1 MNANILSALADSG
14 LVVIGSS
21 VLEDSNQPEVAA
33 FPFVSAKAEFLTLG
47 VPRYLTVDAEDPS
60 ACQCCCCTG
69 ECRPDYEYETTEE
82 FEAAGFYLEGEM
94 DVVVNAWHQAK
105 FWSDDGS
112 DLSVTV

>member
-1 MNANILSALADSG
+1 MNANVLSALADSG

-60 ACQCCCCTG
+60 DCQCCCCTG
-69 ECRPDYEYETTEE
+69 ECRDYDYDAEDLEAEGYYREE
-82 FEAAGFYLEGEM
+82 EM
-94 DVVVNAWHQAK
+94 DAVVHTWHATK
-105 FWSDDGS
+105 FWIDGS
-112 DLSVTV
+112 DLL